1 MSYLFNIFSTR
12 ELALSIWLIIL
23 LVIFLVWNKGRYH
36 FKKVIASAFAFRL
49 IVLYVSLIVYTSIIF
64 ALLWLLDFWDTCL
77 LKDAIVWMLFSA
89 LGILFSLNKAKG
101 VSYFANLIKSSITI
115 IVIVQFLI
123 NLHPFGLLVELI
135 TMPILTFLTILS
147 VSAKYYA
154 KNNKD
159 YQKVHSCLNKLLGI
173 VGLGYIGFA
182 LYETIIGFKTTH
194 WSDVSKQ
201 FMLPVILTISF
212 IPYFWGV
219 ALYMK
224 YEMMFI
230 ANNVIFRDKSKNKR
244 LKIKLYML
252 YYGHF
257 SFKRVYRIWN
267 RMAFLAYQDDANY
280 RKYIKDVAQPPA
292 YKKLLIINKMEI
304 GLFNNIDDCCKSL
317 TNLQLGEF
325 NEWKKLYSFDEFYCS
340 TGYYSIQ
347 QFGLS
352 NLLLSLQG
360 EELHIHQLTLSLSIH
375 SVDERNDAMLKF
387 QECVLEILRL
397 LSLNVPHNIYNSIF
411 KNDTCNYAN
420 EVFSLSIVNEVIG
433 NMESFVLVI
442 KSEVSKKLH
451 EQQIHDPV

>member
-1 MSYLFNIFSTR
+1 MSYLFNALSTR
-12 ELALSIWLIIL
+12 ELALFIWLIIL
-23 LVIFLVWNKGRYH
+23 LVILLSWNKGTYL
-36 FKKVIASAFAFRL
+36 FKKVIASVFASKL
-49 IVLYVSLIVYTSIIF
+49 MVLYISLIVYTAIVF
-64 ALLWLLDFWDTCL
+64 ALLFLLGFLNVCL

-89 LGILFSLNKAKG
+89 LGILFSLNKAKD
-101 VSYFANLIKSSITI
+101 VSYFANLIKSSITV

-123 NLHPFGLLVELI
+123 NLHPFSLLVELI
-135 TMPILTFLTILS
+135 TLPILTFLAILS
-147 VSAKYYA
+147 VYAEYYA

-212 IPYFWGV
+212 IPYFWGL

-224 YEMMFI
+224 YKMMFI

-252 YYGHF
+252 NYGHF
-257 SFKRVYRIWN
+257 SFKRIYQIWN
-267 RMAFLAYQDDANY
+267 KMAFLAYQDDANY
-280 RKYIKDVAQPPA
+280 RKYIKDIAQPPA
-292 YKKLLIINKMEI
+292 YKKSPIINKMEI
-304 GLFNNIDDCCKSL
+304 GLFNNIDDCCKTL

-325 NEWKKLYSFDEFYCS
+325 SEWKKLDSFDEFYCS
-340 TGYYSIQ
+340 TGYYCTQ
-347 QFGLS
+347 QCGLS
-352 NLLLSLQG
+352 NLLLLLQG
-360 EELHIHQLTLSLSIH
+360 EEQHIHKLELSLSIH

-387 QECVLEILRL
+387 QECVLGTLRL
-397 LSLNVPHNIYNSIF
+397 LSLNVPLNIYNSVL

-420 EVFSLSIVNEVIG
+420 EIFSLSLVNEVIG

-442 KSEVSKKLH
+442 KSEVSKMLH
-451 EQQIHDPV
+451 E

>member
-1 MSYLFNIFSTR
+1 MSCLFNIFSTR

-23 LVIFLVWNKGRYH
+23 LVILLAWNKGRYH
-36 FKKVIASAFAFRL
+36 FKKVIASAFASKL
-49 IVLYVSLIVYTSIIF
+49 IVLYISLIIYTSIVF
-64 ALLWLLDFWDTCL
+64 TLLWLLGFWDACL

-89 LGILFSLNKAKG
+89 LGILFSLNKAKD
-101 VSYFANLIKSSITI
+101 VSYFANLIKSSVTV

-123 NLHPFGLLVELI
+123 NLHPFSLLVELI
-135 TMPILTFLTILS
+135 TLPILTFLAILS
-147 VSAKYYA
+147 VYSECYA

-212 IPYFWGV
+212 IPYFWGL

-224 YEMMFI
+224 YEMMFV

-244 LKIKLYML
+244 LKMKLYML

-267 RMAFLAYQDDANY
+267 KMAFLAYQDYANY

-292 YKKLLIINKMEI
+292 HKKSPIINKMGI

-325 NEWKKLYSFDEFYCS
+325 SEWKKLDSFDEYYCS
-340 TGYYSIQ
+340 TGYHSIQ
-347 QFGLS
+347 QYGLS

-360 EELHIHQLTLSLSIH
+360 EELHIHQLELSLSIH
-375 SVDERNDAMLKF
+375 SIDERNDAMLKF
-387 QECVLEILRL
+387 QECVLETLRM
-397 LSLNVPHNIYNSIF
+397 LSLNVPHNIYNSVL

-420 EVFSLSIVNEVIG
+420 EIFSLSLVNEVIG

-442 KSEVSKKLH
+442 KSEVSKMLH
-451 EQQIHDPV
+451 E